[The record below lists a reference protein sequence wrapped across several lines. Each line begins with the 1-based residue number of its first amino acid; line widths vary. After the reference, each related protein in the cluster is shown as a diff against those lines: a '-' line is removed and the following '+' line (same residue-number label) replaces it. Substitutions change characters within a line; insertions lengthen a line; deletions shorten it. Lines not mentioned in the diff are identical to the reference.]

1 MASWTESSKRLL
13 VKNVREWIA
22 QYTPSVALMEFPLTD
37 RQILGIFERMTPDD
51 LKRLLI
57 AMCNKGATKRNRSAY
72 FTLLAFEG
80 RDYIIKQRKL
90 KIATKE
96 GRIRGFLEVE

>member
-1 MASWTESSKRLL
+1 METEK
-13 VKNVREWIA
+13 E
-22 QYTPSVALMEFPLTD
+22 
-37 RQILGIFERMTPDD
+37 
-51 LKRLLI
+51 
-57 AMCNKGATKRNRSAY
+57 
-72 FTLLAFEG
+72 LAFEG